1 MPATDFKAELQE
13 AREAFRTRME
23 RDQAEGA
30 WNQFHGRIALVLSGG
45 GARGAYQAGALLA
58 FQDARL
64 PTHIITAT
72 SIGGMNA
79 AGYAAYSNSL
89 VGNAEPLVEYW
100 REGPAPS
107 DTGIEWTRYGWILA
121 GLVAACAGFG
131 NLFYRMLNAYG
142 FVIQLRD
149 PKLTWLSV
157 GAIGLAIL
165 FFHDSL
171 PYLPYLL
178 GNRLHKRHRK
188 IDWRRA
194 ALSFFG
200 NAIVI
205 VAFFEALYSL
215 RTLHHLRALAGLHPL
230 AAAALVAAIPV
241 LLWLRRKASSPLNNT
256 VRRVLRIPLKTGLF
270 TNLARERFVSERG
283 SAEKIKASPIRI
295 FLTATDLETGSPR
308 FFSNTPVETLLND
321 PGVDKRFV
329 ANEVIFPDDLI
340 GAVIASSAV
349 PITYEPARVQG
360 HLCADGGLC
369 ANQPMRP
376 AVHLGADIL
385 FLVMMDPVEAE
396 QAPIKTFLDVGVRS
410 LEILMRQNLVSDLRV
425 SNTINLAC
433 EHAAAR
439 LGLRPEEVELEMGAR
454 RYRYVR
460 AFAIC
465 PPESLP
471 GSMLDFSG
479 KMTGPAILQG
489 YRDASGQIASF
500 LNYARESVLNRPR
513 RTLRWALE

>member
-1 MPATDFKAELQE
+1 VPTSEFKAELEE
-13 AREAFRTRME
+13 AREAFRGRMD
-23 RDQAEGA
+23 RDRAEVA
-30 WNQFHGRIALVLSGG
+30 WKEFRGRIALVLSGG
-45 GARGAYQAGALLA
+45 GARGAYQVGALLA

-100 REGPAPS
+100 MEGPTPS

-131 NLFYRMLNAYG
+131 NLFYRMLNSYG
-142 FVIQLRD
+142 FIVHLED

-157 GAIGLAIL
+157 AAIGLAVL
-165 FFHDSL
+165 LLHDSL
-171 PYLPYLL
+171 PYLPHLL
-178 GNRLHKRHRK
+178 GSLFQKRHRK

-194 ALSFFG
+194 ALSFLG
-200 NAIVI
+200 NVIVI
-205 VAFFEALYSL
+205 VAILEALYSL
-215 RTLHHLRALAGLHPL
+215 RMMHQLKALAGWHPL
-230 AAAALVAAIPV
+230 AAAALVVAIPL
-241 LLWLRRKASSPLNNT
+241 LLWLRRKASSSVNNT
-256 VRRVLRIPLKTGLF
+256 VRRVLRVPLKAGLF

-295 FLTATDLETGSPR
+295 LLTATDLETGTPR
-308 FFSNTPVETLLND
+308 FFSNTPVEQLITD

-329 ANEVIFPDDLI
+329 TNEVIYPDDLI

-349 PITYEPARVQG
+349 PITYEPVRVQG

-376 AVHLGADIL
+376 AVHLGADVL
-385 FLVMMDPVEAE
+385 FVVMMDPVEGE

-410 LEILMRQNLVSDLRV
+410 LEILMRQNLLTDLRV
-425 SNTINLAC
+425 SNTINVAC
-433 EHAAAR
+433 EHAATR
-439 LGLRPEEVELEMGAR
+439 LGLRAEEVELEMGER
-454 RYRYVR
+454 RYRYLR

-471 GSMLDFSG
+471 GSMLDFSS

-489 YRDASGQIASF
+489 YRDASGQIANF
-500 LNYARESVLNRPR
+500 LSYARESSLNGPR